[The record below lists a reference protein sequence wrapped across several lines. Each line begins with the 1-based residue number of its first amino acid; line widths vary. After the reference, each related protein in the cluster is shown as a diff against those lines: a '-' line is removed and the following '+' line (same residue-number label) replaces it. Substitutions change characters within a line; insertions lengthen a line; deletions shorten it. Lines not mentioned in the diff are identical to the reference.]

1 MACACEHCGHEFQAE
16 AAGGHRLLC
25 GSATDAQHHE
35 RVIAGAKIDASGL
48 VRTGDRSYPIR
59 VFQFMSANRAFFA
72 IATMAP
78 LGSPPTAGVV
88 RSVANASRSP
98 LSTPG
103 TATPQQPCLCSG
115 FGPPSRN
122 TIRNSSRNGP
132 EPATPLALDGA
143 AKGVSDV
150 GTGQEHQRHGI

>member
-1 MACACEHCGHEFQAE
+1 MVAIP
-16 AAGGHRLLC
+16 L
-25 GSATDAQHHE
+25 
-35 RVIAGAKIDASGL
+35 
-48 VRTGDRSYPIR
+48 DR
-59 VFQFMSANRAFFA
+59 
-72 IATMAP
+72 
-78 LGSPPTAGVV
+78 PTAGVV
-88 RSVANASRSP
+88 RSVANASRYP

-150 GTGQEHQRHGI
+150 GNRTGTSEARDAPLVRGADRGISGRATS